1 MHLMKKYTLDP
12 VQQYFT
18 RIDHLLPGILVE
30 ILVQL
35 SP

>member
-1 MHLMKKYTLDP
+1 MHLMKTNTLDP

-18 RIDHLLPGILVE
+18 RTDNLLPGILVE

-35 SP
+35 TP